1 MRPTRSTCN
10 QLHSK
15 GLRAGRV
22 APNELALVFFNH
34 LSLAKLLAKLLA
46 MVFSIHMDTPGCF
59 GGGDPDITPNIDR
72 LALEG
77 IRFEAMKPN
86 EEANHYRF

>member
-1 MRPTRSTCN
+1 M
-10 QLHSK
+10 
-15 GLRAGRV
+15 
-22 APNELALVFFNH
+22 FFNH
-34 LSLAKLLAKLLA
+34 LSLAKLLAKLLTA
-46 MVFSIHMDTPGCF
+46 WFFLFHMDTPGCF